1 MKDSTKQNLAALT
14 AAVMAAYFLFNGITM
29 LGEGR
34 LFPSLIGLSL
44 GSGMGASL
52 IAIYKKPT
60 DGKLYNCAVL
70 LGGLP
75 SLTFLVIAIWSIFDG
90 SFKPGSLFQL
100 VVGISGLLIVNMV
113 TTKAGEIKAMSE
125 ELPVEANE

>member
-1 MKDSTKQNLAALT
+1 MKDKTKQNLAALT
-14 AAVMAAYFLFNGITM
+14 AAVMAAYFLFNGIMM

-34 LFPSLIGLSL
+34 LLPSLIGLSL

-60 DGKLYNCAVL
+60 EGKLYNCAVF

-75 SLTFLVIAIWSIFDG
+75 SLVFLVIAIWSMFDG

-100 VVGISGLLIVNMV
+100 VVGVAGLLVVNMV
-113 TTKAGEIKAMSE
+113 INKDEEIENIE
-125 ELPVEANE
+125 ETSVETNE